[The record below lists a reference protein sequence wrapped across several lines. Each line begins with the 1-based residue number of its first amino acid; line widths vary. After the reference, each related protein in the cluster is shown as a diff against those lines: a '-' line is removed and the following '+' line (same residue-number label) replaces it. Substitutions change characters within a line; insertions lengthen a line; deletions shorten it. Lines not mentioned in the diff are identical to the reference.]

1 MRRFVQKGMVQILG
15 NGNPS
20 SGGGSGGD
28 DWIVGDGKT
37 RFHINIPTDA
47 RMDIRLHLA
56 KNANDAIQ
64 IDWGDGTVEI
74 DDNDSYYV
82 QKLYHYKQPGDYI
95 ITCHVLDGGKL
106 FLGYNSK
113 VFADGTN
120 KSRDFSLKKIELG
133 NNIKLYPNCFASCDG
148 LTHVKLPNGLTD
160 IPSSAFSGCSSL
172 QEINLPDSLTTIG
185 QQAFYFCDQLT
196 KVKIPDGIKEISN
209 GAFLECEF
217 IVNLEIPYG
226 VTSIGNNAFSGCEL
240 IEKINIPPSVTNIVA
255 GAFGYCSGLLCCD
268 FSNHTSIPTLGT
280 DVFKRAHANLQIRVP
295 AALVDEWKAA
305 TNWSEYADNIVGV

>member
-1 MRRFVQKGMVQILG
+1 MLENKDLAALRALMK
-15 NGNPS
+15 NG
-20 SGGGSGGD
+20 GGGSGGD

-56 KNANDAIQ
+56 KNTADAIQ

-74 DDNDSYYV
+74 DDNDSTTV

-120 KSRDFSLKKIELG
+120 TNPGRDFSLKKIEFG
-133 NNIKLYPNCFASCDG
+133 NNIKLYQNCFNGCTG
-148 LTHVKLPNGLTD
+148 LTHVKLPDGFTY
-160 IPSSAFSGCSSL
+160 IPAGTFRDCKSL
-172 QEINLPDSLTTIG
+172 REINIPDSITNID
-185 QQAFYFCDQLT
+185 QYAFYYCLQLT
-196 KVKIPDGIKEISN
+196 KVKIPDGVKEITPY
-209 GAFLECEF
+209 AFQGCSY

-226 VTSIGNNAFSGCEL
+226 VTSIGTYAFSSCAV
-240 IEKINIPPSVTNIVA
+240 IEKINFPTSVTNIE
-255 GAFGYCSGLLCCD
+255 GSAFSYCRGLLCCD

-280 DVFKRAHANLQIRVP
+280 NVFVNHNANLQIRVP

-305 TNWSEYADNIVGV
+305 TNWAEYADNIVGV